1 MQCRKSDRNGV
12 AHVDQNRVEGLGHF
26 ECFIHRVV
34 HQLLA
39 LHADDAVILAL
50 LQQANCLIA
59 HGRSIHAVA
68 QGGRTATLHMTQN
81 GCAGID
87 AGACLDLVGD
97 LLCMTHALGHDDDK
111 VALAGLL
118 GFGDLIQNVALHI
131 EFLLGQQH
139 SHSAGGDGHVQ
150 RNVTA
155 VSGAF
160 MAVSGENF
168 FSFGMFDETL
178 SGVGWDTEFCV
189 RLMRK
194 GLANCFTPFAK
205 ARLSG
210 GLPNDYAN
218 AGKANLLRCY
228 DVYRETLL
236 FGDRYFNPNFDYA
249 NPVPTLAAVPYPP
262 IKLNPLYS
270 G

>member
-1 MQCRKSDRNGV
+1 
-12 AHVDQNRVEGLGHF
+12 
-26 ECFIHRVV
+26 
-34 HQLLA
+34 
-39 LHADDAVILAL
+39 
-50 LQQANCLIA
+50 
-59 HGRSIHAVA
+59 
-68 QGGRTATLHMTQN
+68 
-81 GCAGID
+81 
-87 AGACLDLVGD
+87 
-97 LLCMTHALGHDDDK
+97 
-111 VALAGLL
+111 
-118 GFGDLIQNVALHI
+118 
-131 EFLLGQQH
+131 
-139 SHSAGGDGHVQ
+139 
-150 RNVTA
+150 
-155 VSGAF
+155 

-210 GLPNDYAN
+210 KLPNDYAN

-236 FGDRYFNPNFDYA
+236 CGDRYFNPNFDYA

>member
-1 MQCRKSDRNGV
+1 M
-12 AHVDQNRVEGLGHF
+12 
-26 ECFIHRVV
+26 
-34 HQLLA
+34 
-39 LHADDAVILAL
+39 ILK
-50 LQQANCLIA
+50 
-59 HGRSIHAVA
+59 
-68 QGGRTATLHMTQN
+68 T
-81 GCAGID
+81 
-87 AGACLDLVGD
+87 
-97 LLCMTHALGHDDDK
+97 
-111 VALAGLL
+111 
-118 GFGDLIQNVALHI
+118 
-131 EFLLGQQH
+131 FLKCSFL
-139 SHSAGGDGHVQ
+139 HVQ
-150 RNVTA
+150 RHVTA

-178 SGVGWDTEFCV
+178 PGVGWDTEFCV

-236 FGDRYFNPNFDYA
+236 CGDRYFNPNFDYA
-249 NPVPTLAAVPYPP
+249 NPVPTLAAIPYPP